1 MVSFSYTVR
10 GAQGLHARPVVE
22 IAQVA
27 STCQSTVTIA
37 CNGDTSDAADL
48 MGLMAFNARRG
59 DTLEVTVDGP
69 DEQATAEALRA
80 VFTF

>member
-1 MVSFSYTVR
+1 MVSFSYTVQ

-27 STCQSTVTIA
+27 STCQSAVTVA
-37 CNGDTSDAADL
+37 CNGDTSDGSDM

-69 DEQATAEALRA
+69 DEQATTEALRA